1 MVDHIFCQF
10 LEGSGMQYKKP
21 KRIFE
26 DSGVVNPKDACHVL
40 LDNVTNTRGQDIKT
54 MVDMGRYFPIFA
66 PRQSGKTAFFED
78 FCTRLGTDPAG

>member
-54 MVDMGRYFPIFA
+54 MVIWEDTFP
-66 PRQSGKTAFFED
+66 
-78 FCTRLGTDPAG
+78 